1 MPPVRRPVLH
11 ALLLALSLT
20 VGVRAASGNH
30 VLLVTLDGVGAYNL
44 ADTNASLPTLRRLRR
59 EGASAEGV
67 RISNP
72 AVTWPNHTTLVSGV
86 HPDRHSVLFNGILRR
101 QGPGRPVVI
110 EPEHDR
116 SELVAVPTLVDRA
129 HEAGLRTAEINW
141 PCTRGSRSFDL
152 SFPDV
157 PQPVRHMT
165 PSLRDE
171 LVASGVLESPE
182 DAAFQGHSAA
192 FRDRVWT
199 ESAVHVVRRHRPN
212 LMLLHFLVCDSVQHR
227 YGPQSPAAHAAM
239 ALVDSQLA
247 AVLKAVDDAGL
258 RRRTTVIVT
267 ADHGFET
274 ALKRIQPNVALRKA
288 GLLEVGMAP
297 GFLRADVQSIS
308 EGGTAL
314 VYVTDPGRR
323 TELLPKARA
332 LLEKMEGVAEV
343 LGRDRFAAL
352 HYPDPEVNP
361 QMADLVVVGKPGYAF
376 GNEAHGDAEVAEVTL
391 SNGNQGHHG
400 FLSSHPRM
408 APFLVLWGRGIR
420 KGARTGFVDN
430 VDIAPTMG
438 RLLRTPLPG
447 TEGRVLGE
455 LLSEGGR

>member
-1 MPPVRRPVLH
+1 MPSVRLPALAVLV
-11 ALLLALSLT
+11 LALSLMASA
-20 VGVRAASGNH
+20 RAASGNH

-44 ADTNASLPTLRRLRR
+44 ADTNASLPTLRRLLR

-116 SELVAVPTLVDRA
+116 SELVAVPTLVDRV

-157 PQPVRHMT
+157 PQPVRNMS

-171 LVASGVLESPE
+171 LVAAGILESPD

-247 AVLKAVDDAGL
+247 AVLKAVEDAGM
-258 RRRTTVIVT
+258 RRRTTVVVT

-274 ALKRIQPNVALRKA
+274 ALKLVQPNVAFRKA
-288 GLLEVGMAP
+288 GLVTVGTAP
-297 GFLRADVQSIS
+297 GLVRADVQSIS

-314 VYVTDPGRR
+314 VYVTDPARR
-323 TELLPKARA
+323 AELLPKVRA
-332 LLEKMEGVAEV
+332 LLERMEGVAEV
-343 LGRDRFAAL
+343 MGRDRFAAL
-352 HYPDPEVNP
+352 HYPDPERNP
-361 QMADLVVVGKPGYAF
+361 QMADLVVVGKPGFAF
-376 GNEAHGDAEVAEVTL
+376 GNEARGDDEWTEVTL
-391 SNGNQGHHG
+391 ANGNQGHHG
-400 FLSSHPRM
+400 FLSGHPRM

-420 KGARTGFVDN
+420 SGARTGFVDN
-430 VDIAPTMG
+430 VDIAPTMA

-447 TEGRVLGE
+447 AEGRVLAE